1 MSRCECITDEGIRQ
15 LGMSNCAVVNE
26 TLEVLELDNCPL
38 ITDASLEQ
46 LYTCQSLVQ
55 IELYD
60 CQMITRNG
68 IKKFQVNNS
77 LLKPLLNS
85 FIITAFS

>member
-15 LGMSNCAVVNE
+15 LGTSSCVALNE
-26 TLEVLELDNCPL
+26 TLQVLELDNCPL

-55 IELYD
+55 LELYD
-60 CQMITRNG
+60 CQLLTKNG
-68 IKKFQVNNS
+68 IKKLQVRERDRDV
-77 LLKPLLNS
+77 S
-85 FIITAFS
+85 FFNT